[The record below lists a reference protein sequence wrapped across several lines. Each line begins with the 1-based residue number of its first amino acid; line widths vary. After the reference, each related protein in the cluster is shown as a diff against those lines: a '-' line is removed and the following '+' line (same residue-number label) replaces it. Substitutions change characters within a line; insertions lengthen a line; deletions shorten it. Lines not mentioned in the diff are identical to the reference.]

1 VELCIIE
8 RLEVYVYVTGVGR
21 LVVVALDCAGE
32 AGFGFVRLVIND
44 CNSVF
49 SIFTPEFDDE

>member
-1 VELCIIE
+1 MELCIIE

-44 CNSVF
+44 CNSV
-49 SIFTPEFDDE
+49 